1 MNSYAGIFHFYNR
14 GERGKREAFI
24 GISASSSATTLL
36 CYYSTTRQPI
46 QVFSVLKNCVF
57 VLIYVESIAIRI
69 KRRKRKK
76 SFPDMEKNFPY
87 NKKSGKIVF
96 VAFPDSFLCPSL
108 FPAPAALF
116 FKNRRQS
123 FKPLLRPIAE
133 RAPPLEGD

>member
-1 MNSYAGIFHFYNR
+1 
-14 GERGKREAFI
+14 
-24 GISASSSATTLL
+24 
-36 CYYSTTRQPI
+36 
-46 QVFSVLKNCVF
+46 
-57 VLIYVESIAIRI
+57 
-69 KRRKRKK
+69 
-76 SFPDMEKNFPY
+76 MEKNFPY

-133 RAPPLEGD
+133 RAPPLEGDWRLPFKLPKSIGEDDLFYFAVGEVHVL